1 MKIIIH
7 KTQTSFYCEKTD
19 FKVLRN
25 ELNKI
30 KKLSHYMLIW
40 IENRFILKHKITEL
54 QKEKITKS
62 LTDT

>member
-19 FKVLRN
+19 FKKLRF
-25 ELNKI
+25 ELDKI
-30 KKLSHYMLIW
+30 KKLSHYLLIW

-54 QKEKITKS
+54 QKEKITQWMTK
-62 LTDT
+62 